1 MMGVPKQ
8 KWTSEEEAALRAGV
22 EKYGPGK
29 WRAIQRDPNFGP
41 CLVSRSNVDL
51 KDKWR
56 NMNVGASGHGHSRA
70 KRIKK
75 VTEEEVSVKPLAIM
89 PAEDAID
96 TAAVVQA
103 VSGNRTERRSLGS
116 GFVELVLKPLK
127 EPNGFSLSEIA
138 GIIEG
143 RKIIKVNNCEFLVED
158 RPLKGP
164 KFGRKDSEG
173 TSTPTFLRDMPR
185 RMRGDV
191 GSKKPDMD
199 FELARSKI
207 RTADKAAMAE
217 VEAATAAAEET
228 AMEADVGEE
237 AAELARSKIRI
248 AGEAAIAKAEAI
260 AEAEAAIT
268 AAEEAAMEADAAEEA
283 AELAKAA
290 AYAVYSEVRQ
300 YKKSKRESSF

>member
-56 NMNVGASGHGHSRA
+56 NMNAGAYGHGHSRA

-75 VTEEEVSVKPLAIM
+75 VMEEEVSVKPLAIM
-89 PAEDAID
+89 PAEDATD

-103 VSGNRTERRSLGS
+103 VCGNGTERRSLGS
-116 GFVELVLKPLK
+116 RYDELVLEAIRTLK
-127 EPNGFSLSEIA
+127 EPNGSSISEIA
-138 GIIEG
+138 GYIEEHHQVPS
-143 RKIIKVNNCEFLVED
+143 KFQKLLTSKVKSLAFQDKLIKVGNNFKVKDGDFLFESK
-158 RPLKGP
+158 LTKGP
-164 KFGRKDSEG
+164 RLRRKDSEG

-191 GSKKPDMD
+191 GSKKPDID
-199 FELARSKI
+199 FELSVSFN
-207 RTADKAAMAE
+207 E
-217 VEAATAAAEET
+217 F
-228 AMEADVGEE
+228 
-237 AAELARSKIRI
+237 LARC
-248 AGEAAIAKAEAI
+248 
-260 AEAEAAIT
+260 
-268 AAEEAAMEADAAEEA
+268 
-283 AELAKAA
+283 LQNF
-290 AYAVYSEVRQ
+290 VYVHSGWLNR
-300 YKKSKRESSF
+300 S